1 MVSKKTSLEVIA
13 PSVEEAIARGAA
25 ELGMPR
31 EDLEVEVL
39 DEGGKGFLGL
49 SGRQA
54 RVRLS
59 IAIEDRPGSMA
70 ADRAPGEDLKDQVEV
85 EAGPQAAPPGTDPR
99 SVQAVQDTV
108 QELITLMDLEAEVRA
123 GWGPADPEART
134 QPLLVDVRGEDLGIL
149 IGRRGETLAALQY
162 LTRLI
167 VAKELQQ
174 QVAVVID
181 IEGYRARRE
190 QELQR
195 LAVKLADQAVELA
208 RTMELEPMPANE
220 RRVIHLALRDH
231 PAVRTESVGEGVDR
245 KVTIIPNP

>member
-1 MVSKKTSLEVIA
+1 MKLKKTSLEVIA

-25 ELGMPR
+25 ELGLPK

-59 IAIEDRPGSMA
+59 VAIEDGPASMA
-70 ADRAPGEDLKDQVEV
+70 AELEPGDALQVLEDP
-85 EAGPQAAPPGTDPR
+85 EAATQTGAPGTDPR
-99 SVQAVQDTV
+99 TVRVTQDTV
-108 QELITLMDLEAEVRA
+108 QELIKRLGLEAQVRA

-134 QPLLVDVRGEDLGIL
+134 QPLMVDVRGEDLGIL
-149 IGRRGETLAALQY
+149 IGRRGETLSALQY
-162 LTRLI
+162 ITRLI

-190 QELQR
+190 QQLQR
-195 LAVKLADQAVELA
+195 LALKIADQAVELA

-220 RRVIHLALRDH
+220 RRVIHMALRDH
-231 PAVRTESVGEGVDR
+231 PAVRTESVGEGVSR
-245 KVTIIPNP
+245 KVTIIPKS